1 MNLLGITIKPSPL
14 MVETVTEVRSVRGG
28 YLNRWLIR
36 AVVTETRPSR
46 NVIHDRIN
54 NVMYAHPDLIAQMLR
69 ARSEWL

>member
-14 MVETVTEVRSVRGG
+14 MVETVTEVRRVRGG

-46 NVIHDRIN
+46 SVFHDRLN
-54 NVMYAHPDLIAQMLR
+54 NVMYAHPDVIAQIAR
-69 ARSEWL
+69 AAGGRP